1 VFKKI
6 KWSFCSVLF
15 TKEHTLLSVSYSW
28 LLKKESTAQESPV
41 IWSQFMQFS
50 GNLGHCEI
58 CDSNDS
64 DIIDVFNTAD
74 ELLK

>member
-1 VFKKI
+1 
-6 KWSFCSVLF
+6 
-15 TKEHTLLSVSYSW
+15 
-28 LLKKESTAQESPV
+28 
-41 IWSQFMQFS
+41 MQFS